1 MRKAKAAVAARRR
14 GLFQRITTIPKSPTR
29 AGPKVPC
36 CQEAAAWVI
45 VVIVAVAV
53 DDPLP
58 GRAIDSGCITH
69 VGSAGDTEH
78 VRSMLAV
85 EPFCG
90 VSNIW
95 KIAFCPAIMVFVF
108 GVVAIVNAGRE
119 LTTRV
124 NGLDMLVANSES
136 PL

>member
-1 MRKAKAAVAARRR
+1 MLLPPPQLRTETIRKAKAAVAARRR
-14 GLFQRITTIPKSPTR
+14 GLFQRMTTIPKSPAR
-29 AGPKVPC
+29 PGPKVSC
-36 CQEAAAWVI
+36 CQEAVAWLI

-58 GRAIDSGCITH
+58 GRAIESGCITH
-69 VGSAGDTEH
+69 VGSAGDTEQ

-90 VSNIW
+90 VSNTW

-108 GVVAIVNAGRE
+108 GVVPIVNAG
-119 LTTRV
+119 
-124 NGLDMLVANSES
+124 GGS
-136 PL
+136 

>member
-1 MRKAKAAVAARRR
+1 
-14 GLFQRITTIPKSPTR
+14 
-29 AGPKVPC
+29 
-36 CQEAAAWVI
+36 VI

-53 DDPLP
+53 DDPRP
-58 GRAIDSGCITH
+58 GRAIESGCITH

-90 VSNIW
+90 VSNTW

-108 GVVAIVNAGRE
+108 GVVAIVNAGGGE
-119 LTTRV
+119 LTTSII
-124 NGLDMLVANSES
+124 GLDMLVANSES